1 MILGS
6 LRYAGMGGV
15 CTGIDIGL
23 ALDVTHEMDY
33 DAGFV
38 LDVLSDAEA
47 VIVGKI
53 NEKVG

>member
-6 LRYAGMGGV
+6 LRFAGIGGV

-23 ALDVTHEMDY
+23 ALDATRELDY

-38 LDVLSDAEA
+38 LDVLSDAEG
-47 VIVGKI
+47 VIVAKI
-53 NEKVG
+53 NEKG